1 MLIFGQ
7 VLIPYFESRLVS
19 VWVGNWS
26 FRSFCYKKNW
36 IGLSGLSARRRIGS
50 RSSHRRCSIKKRF
63 LKIQQYSQG
72 RLCWCFILIK
82 LQVLQHSCFPV
93 KIFKNTYFK
102 KHNCERLLLWTQNN
116 FFSSPSPQPPPPSP
130 KKRKEKENT
139 KKTSRKIS
147 RMKQSISKIFYR
159 NIEYSYKE
167 RWSKS
172 ATVDW
177 LWVGVLSHTQTF
189 RNLPGGWL
197 LFGRSGGGIA
207 ASKIIKKYF
216 RMTD

>member
-1 MLIFGQ
+1 MF
-7 VLIPYFESRLVS
+7 
-19 VWVGNWS
+19 
-26 FRSFCYKKNW
+26 YKKAVLKNSAVFTRTLVLMFHFNKVA
-36 IGLSGLSARRRIGS
+36 GLATQLFS
-50 RSSHRRCSIKKRF
+50 CENF
-63 LKIQQYSQG
+63 LRTPILKNIIANDCFYGPKI
-72 RLCWCFILIK
+72 
-82 LQVLQHSCFPV
+82 
-93 KIFKNTYFK
+93 IF
-102 KHNCERLLLWTQNN
+102 
-116 FFSSPSPQPPPPSP
+116 SPPPHPP
-130 KKRKEKENT
+130 QKKERKRKT

-177 LWVGVLSHTQTF
+177 LWVGVLSHTQTC